1 MTSSPLADSHLSATL
16 VDLDLHPGRFAEIPG
31 LRGLRI
37 ARIGQYAGKT
47 LEVLEAAKGVVV
59 PALTHPSGETGRVLS
74 GSLRFMRDGVVR
86 DLKAGDSWRVEANQA
101 QGPHVVLEDGTRVA
115 ILRDGKSA
123 LDVV

>member
-1 MTSSPLADSHLSATL
+1 MVTLPPLENMSF
-16 VDLDLHPGRFAEIPG
+16 VEIPG

-37 ARIGQYAGKT
+37 ARLGQRAGKT
-47 LEVLEAAKGVVV
+47 LEVIDASKGVII
-59 PALTHPSGETGRVLS
+59 PAMTHPSSENGRVLS
-74 GSLRFMRDGVVR
+74 GSLKFMRDGVVR
-86 DLKAGDSWRVEANQA
+86 VLKAGDTWKVEANRA